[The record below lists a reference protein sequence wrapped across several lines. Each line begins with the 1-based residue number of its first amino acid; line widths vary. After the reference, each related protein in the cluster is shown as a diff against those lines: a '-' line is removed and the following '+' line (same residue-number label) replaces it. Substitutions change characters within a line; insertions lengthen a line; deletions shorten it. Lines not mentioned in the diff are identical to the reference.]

1 MESSLEQG
9 HTEDVNSKVVVEVG
23 RFTTSTE
30 DYSTGESIQIQGPR
44 VGEDHYRV
52 SWVRVVCIGEH
63 HSPCNKTDFYRN
75 LLDKFKAALRITFV
89 KTNK

>member
-1 MESSLEQG
+1 MKSSFEQG

-30 DYSTGESIQIQGPR
+30 DYSTGDSILIQGPR

-52 SWVRVVCIGEH
+52 S
-63 HSPCNKTDFYRN
+63 
-75 LLDKFKAALRITFV
+75 
-89 KTNK
+89 